1 MADRLKRIK
10 TLRQAADDAR
20 QRRESR
26 RLAEAMQIRVSVDG
40 RGDEMLVL
48 ASEPGV
54 GSNRVVMMAW
64 ERPYMEAL
72 ADTLDVTPSDDVLEV
87 GFGLGFS
94 ARAIA
99 ARRPRSHVILEP
111 APHVLQRARGCF
123 DVRPFTWQTFCSEAD
138 IQVDAAF
145 FDDFPL
151 DDGETIASSNSRWPA
166 FLRAVSRLLK
176 PGARVTG
183 YLADKQALH
192 LLPAPFVLEKLDV
205 YCGSPPPECPYL
217 TAHRDACL
225 LPLIRFAANATT
237 SKRKSAT
244 PPS

>member
-1 MADRLKRIK
+1 MSARTKRIK
-10 TLRQAADDAR
+10 TLREAAHDAR
-20 QRRESR
+20 HRRESR

-40 RGDEMLVL
+40 HGEDMLVL
-48 ASEPGV
+48 ESEPGV

-72 ADTLDVTPSDDVLEV
+72 ADTLDVTPRDDVLEV

-99 ARRPRSHVILEP
+99 ARNPKSHVILEP
-111 APHVLQRARGCF
+111 APHVRRRAHGCF
-123 DVRPFTWQTFCSEAD
+123 DVRPCTWQTFCSDAD
-138 IQVDAAF
+138 IELDAAF

-151 DDGETIASSNSRWPA
+151 DDGETVAGGTSRWPA

-192 LLPAPFVLEKLDV
+192 CLPPPFVLEKLDV
-205 YCGSPPPECPYL
+205 YSGSPPPECPYL

-225 LPLIRFAANATT
+225 LPLIRFAPD
-237 SKRKSAT
+237 RR
-244 PPS
+244 